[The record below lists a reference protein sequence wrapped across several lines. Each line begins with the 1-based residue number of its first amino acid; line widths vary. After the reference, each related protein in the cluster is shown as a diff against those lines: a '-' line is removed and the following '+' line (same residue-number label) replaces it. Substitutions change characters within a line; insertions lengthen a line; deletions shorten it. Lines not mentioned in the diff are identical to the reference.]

1 MRSCEGH
8 HLVVRRKL
16 PKRWILKRGKSS
28 AGLATDS
35 VVLEQGA
42 MPIVSARPANRAHG
56 LRRLRLRLLHERPTW
71 TATSIL
77 LLILS
82 GPPRL
87 RIRDAGASLRG
98 EIDWVVLLHV
108 VVWALAGLWVLLQLG
123 KRFQAK
129 RPLLRF
135 NGPQVLGLALI
146 FCLSLSIRK
155 SAAPAL
161 SAFKVYQMLVCLTF
175 TQVFVKRFGVRIS
188 LNAMLLGNVLLC
200 ISIAICAFM
209 APNLVWTASD
219 FNPDPSRLYGELIA
233 PTGVVSVLAIILLLT
248 VIRRP
253 LKPLPMS
260 LLALLFA
267 LLVLS
272 LMRTAYIAALVFFAL
287 VFLKRPNIKPL
298 RRFTCLLVALTAILY
313 AYDLL
318 PGVSHYRS
326 PETIA
331 TLSDRIGLWRYLAA
345 VTLNQSPWL
354 GLGYYSA
361 SRIHGPEYNP
371 GLGTAHSIFLE
382 VLSGGGVLS
391 LVMLVALTAALATSA
406 ARILIL
412 TKDRYSFA
420 ASSLFIACLLFGCLG
435 DEIDSGPVAICFWC
449 AAAILPGLRSSLS
462 KRAKRNTEAS
472 DYSAAITTTG
482 AVGT

>member
-1 MRSCEGH
+1 
-8 HLVVRRKL
+8 V
-16 PKRWILKRGKSS
+16 
-28 AGLATDS
+28 
-35 VVLEQGA
+35 
-42 MPIVSARPANRAHG
+42 
-56 LRRLRLRLLHERPTW
+56 
-71 TATSIL
+71 
-77 LLILS
+77 
-82 GPPRL
+82 
-87 RIRDAGASLRG
+87 
-98 EIDWVVLLHV
+98 
-108 VVWALAGLWVLLQLG
+108 G
-123 KRFQAK
+123 KRLQAK
-129 RPLLRF
+129 RPLLRL
-135 NGPQVLGLALI
+135 NVPQVLGLALI
-146 FCLSLSIRK
+146 FCLSLSIGK

-161 SAFKVYQMLVCLTF
+161 SAFKVYQMLVCLMF
-175 TQVFVKRFGVRIS
+175 TQLFVKRFGVHTS
-188 LNAMLLGNVLLC
+188 LSAMLLGNVLLC
-200 ISIAICAFM
+200 VSIAICAFL
-209 APNLVWTASD
+209 APNLVWTASE

-253 LKPLPMS
+253 LKPLPIS
-260 LLALLFA
+260 LFA
-267 LLVLS
+267 LLCALLVFS
-272 LMRTAYIAALVFFAL
+272 LMRTAYVAALVFFAL

-298 RRFTCLLVALTAILY
+298 QRFTYLLGALAAILY

-318 PGVSHYRS
+318 PSVSHYRS

-391 LVMLVALTAALATSA
+391 LVMLVALTAALSASA
-406 ARILIL
+406 ARLLIL
-412 TKDRYSFA
+412 NKDRHSFA
-420 ASSLFIACLLFGCLG
+420 ASSLFVACLLFGCMG

-449 AAAILPGLRSSLS
+449 AAAILPKLRSSLS
-462 KRAKRNTEAS
+462 MRAKRNTESGDCVAPM
-472 DYSAAITTTG
+472 ATTG